1 MKYLKGFIIAFA
13 RSSKVPRPRGEGEQE
28 NMKYVMCFF
37 PWVGAVSGLC
47 FYLWGS
53 YGPAIPVGQILYGV
67 ILTVIPVLVTGG
79 IHVDGFLDTMDAL
92 SSWQPRERRLEI
104 LKDSHA
110 GAFAVIAGCLYFL
123 TWFGFATELGKQG
136 IPLVSLGFF
145 LSRCLSGYGVTAFP
159 CAKSSGLVS
168 MFAEKA
174 EKKKAQAALLAQTGA
189 VLLLMLWIN
198 LYFGFAVLAVS
209 GLVFFW
215 YYRMSLKK
223 FGGITGDLAGWFL
236 QICELAILITVVA
249 MEKIIT
255 VL

>member
-1 MKYLKGFIIAFA
+1 MNYLKGWMIAFA
-13 RSSKVPRPRGEGEQE
+13 MYSKIPMPAVEWERE

-47 FYLWGS
+47 FYFWGS
-53 YGPAIPVGQILYGV
+53 YGKSVPVGETLYGV
-67 ILTVIPVLVTGG
+67 ILTIIPVLITGG

-92 SSWQPRERRLEI
+92 SSWQPKERRLEI

-123 TWFGFATELGKQG
+123 TWFGFATELGSQG

-145 LSRCLSGYGVTAFP
+145 LSRCLSGYAVTAFP
-159 CAKSSGLVS
+159 CAKDSGLAA
-168 MFAEKA
+168 MFSEKA
-174 EKKKAQAALLAQTGA
+174 EKKKAQAVLLAETGA
-189 VLLLMLWIN
+189 VLAVMLWTN
-198 LYFGFAVLAVS
+198 LYPGIAVAAVS

-215 YYRMSLKK
+215 YYKMSRKK

-236 QICELAILITVVA
+236 QVCELAILITAVA
-249 MEKIIT
+249 AEKF
-255 VL
+255 

>member
-1 MKYLKGFIIAFA
+1 
-13 RSSKVPRPRGEGEQE
+13 
-28 NMKYVMCFF
+28 
-37 PWVGAVSGLC
+37 
-47 FYLWGS
+47 
-53 YGPAIPVGQILYGV
+53 
-67 ILTVIPVLVTGG
+67 
-79 IHVDGFLDTMDAL
+79 
-92 SSWQPRERRLEI
+92 
-104 LKDSHA
+104 
-110 GAFAVIAGCLYFL
+110 
-123 TWFGFATELGKQG
+123 
-136 IPLVSLGFF
+136 
-145 LSRCLSGYGVTAFP
+145 
-159 CAKSSGLVS
+159 

-198 LYFGFAVLAVS
+198 LYFGLAVLAVS